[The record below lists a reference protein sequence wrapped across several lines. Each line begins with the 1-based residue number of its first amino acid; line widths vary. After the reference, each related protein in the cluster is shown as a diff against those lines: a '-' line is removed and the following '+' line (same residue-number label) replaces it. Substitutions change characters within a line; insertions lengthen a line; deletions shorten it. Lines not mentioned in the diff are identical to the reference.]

1 MMGKAKSFAKRCKKN
16 IFKYILTLATAILT
30 CFLIADVDFA
40 TMDNPIMYG
49 FLVAPII
56 VLTGLYGINIATLSF
71 TMIFIFEIFNDFGN
85 CYAMFGFAGVFIIT
99 YWLMY
104 ESFFRNILKSALS
117 VVIYSVVLSLFYF
130 ITINVFSS
138 MDEVMRGLHMM
149 IQCIPLMVIPSFVSV
164 LFLYIMNIIPVSK
177 VKALFP
183 GTMLSYQQSR
193 QVHYYN
199 ENGVRYRRIMGMS
212 RFLMGCFAVAIGVLV
227 TVCAVELIDTVN
239 RTDDMSG
246 RVVNIMCYGWKGL
259 ISSVIIRLGMI
270 TFCNA
275 VILVVIVDHA
285 LEHWIIGPVV
295 ELSSTF
301 RNFAKAEA
309 QDRWLVADKLNR
321 LGGVHR
327 DEIGDLRDSLVETTE
342 EMLRYVDQI
351 NANQFLR
358 DDLKVAKT
366 QNDAKNNFL
375 STMSHEIRT
384 PINAIVGL
392 DEMILRESQNSD
404 IIGYAKGIKSA
415 SNTLISLVNDVLD
428 FSRIESGEMQIEC
441 IEYSLSTMLND
452 IINMIEPKANDKGL
466 DLKVNIDEEIP
477 NLLYGDETR
486 LKQCVI
492 NILTNAVKFTMVG
505 SVTMDV
511 GYEIIEDSIILLKIS
526 VTDTGIGIKESELET
541 LFIPFERSE
550 EHKNANIE
558 GTGLGL
564 SVVRKLLTM
573 MDAGLKVESKYGE
586 GSTFSF
592 GIMQRV
598 IKSEAI
604 GSMNGNQPDSLEGGM
619 VYQETLHAPDAR
631 VLVVDDVK
639 INLTVMKGLLKDI
652 NLKLDTA
659 SSGMMAL
666 KYLDKKKYD
675 LVFLDHRMPEMDGVE
690 VLRALKERKDSVNID
705 TPVIALTANA
715 VAGARETY
723 IGEGFVDYLSKPV
736 DSGKLEKM
744 LIEYLPPD
752 KVILPDDP
760 NFAPTTMKSANTN
773 FLFDADNPLKDAR
786 FAEVSGVDLKEGLE
800 HCLKEEILIE
810 AIQDF
815 QANAVS
821 KAEKIEDL
829 LAAQDYNNYTI
840 EVHSLKSSA
849 RLIGATK
856 LSEEAAYLE
865 SCGNFIRNSAETE
878 VTLMDNGKD
887 AISELYRLTP
897 RLLNLL
903 KSYEH
908 RLAAFEDIEYETF
921 DEREEISE
929 EQLFEAY
936 AGIREFIDAFDFESA
951 ESIIKMLEIYKIP
964 DKEREKYDIIKKMV
978 NNIEREKLLEVL
990 DE

>member
-1 MMGKAKSFAKRCKKN
+1 M
-16 IFKYILTLATAILT
+16 
-30 CFLIADVDFA
+30 IADVDFA

-49 FLVAPII
+49 FFIVPLII
-56 VLTGLYGINIATLSF
+56 LTGLYGINIATFAFS
-71 TMIFIFEIFNDFGN
+71 MMYVFELFNDFGN
-85 CYAMFGFAGVFIIT
+85 CYAMFGFAGAFIIT

-104 ESFFRNILKSALS
+104 ESIFRNVIKSMVSA
-117 VVIYSVVLSLFYF
+117 VIYGVVLSSFYF
-130 ITINVFSS
+130 ITVNVYSS
-138 MDEVMRGLHMM
+138 TDEIVSRLPMIIKGVPFMM
-149 IQCIPLMVIPSFVSV
+149 VPSLIAV
-164 LFLYIMNIIPVSK
+164 LFLHIMNVSTISK
-177 VKALFP
+177 IKTFFP
-183 GTMLSYQQSR
+183 GTRLTYQQSK
-193 QVHYYN
+193 QLHYYN
-199 ENGVRYRRIMGMS
+199 ENGIRYSRIMSVS
-212 RFLMGCFAVAIGVLV
+212 RFIMGCFAVAMGVLV
-227 TVCAVELIDTVN
+227 TLFAIKLIATVN

-246 RVVNIMCYGWKGL
+246 RVVNIMFYGWKGL
-259 ISSVIIRLGMI
+259 ISSVVIRLGMI
-270 TFCNA
+270 VFCNG

-285 LEHWIIGPVV
+285 LERWLIGPLID
-295 ELSSTF
+295 LSSAF
-301 RNFAKAEA
+301 RSFAKAEG

-321 LGGVHR
+321 IGGIYH

-342 EMLRYVDQI
+342 QMLHYVDQI

-366 QNDAKNNFL
+366 QNEAKNNFL

-384 PINAIVGL
+384 PINAIIGL
-392 DEMILRESQNSD
+392 DEMILRESQNPD
-404 IIGYAKGIKSA
+404 ILGYAESIRTAG
-415 SNTLISLVNDVLD
+415 NTLISLVNDVLD
-428 FSRIESGEMQIEC
+428 FSKIESGNMQIEC
-441 IEYSLSTMLND
+441 IEYGLSSMLND
-452 IINMIEPKANDKGL
+452 IINMIEPRANDKGL
-466 DLKVNIDEEIP
+466 DLIVNIDEEIP
-477 NLLYGDETR
+477 NLLYGDEIR
-486 LKQCVI
+486 LKQCII
-492 NILTNAVKFTMVG
+492 NLLTNAVKFTMVG
-505 SVTMDV
+505 KVTLDV
-511 GYEIIEDSIILLKIS
+511 GYEIIEDSIILLKFS
-526 VTDTGIGIKESELET
+526 VNDTGIGIKESEMNK

-564 SVVRKLLTM
+564 SVARKLLTM
-573 MDAGLKVESKYGE
+573 MDAELRVESKYGE

-604 GSMNGNQPDSLEGGM
+604 GKMNDNYSDSLESRK

-631 VLVVDDVK
+631 VLIVDDVK
-639 INLTVMKGLLKDI
+639 INLTVMKGLLKEI
-652 NLKLDTA
+652 NIKIDTA

-666 KYLDKKKYD
+666 KHLDKKKYD

-690 VLRALKERKDSVNID
+690 VLRELRERKDSVNID

-723 IGEGFVDYLSKPV
+723 INEGFIDYLSKPV
-736 DSGKLEKM
+736 DSSKLEKM
-744 LIEYLPPD
+744 LIEYLPED
-752 KVILPDDP
+752 KVILPDNP
-760 NFAPTTMKSANTN
+760 NFAPTTMKSVNTN
-773 FLFDADNPLKDAR
+773 FLFDVDNPLKDVR

-800 HCLKEEILIE
+800 HCVREEILIE

-856 LSEEAAYLE
+856 LSEGAAYLE
-865 SCGNFIRNSAETE
+865 ECGNFIRNREDNE
-878 VTLMDNGKD
+878 VMLMDNGRD
-887 AISELYRLTP
+887 AISEVHGLTP

-903 KSYEH
+903 RSYEY
-908 RLAAFEDIEYETF
+908 RLAAFEDIEYEVF
-921 DEREEISE
+921 DERETISE
-929 EQLFEAY
+929 EQLLEAY

-964 DKEREKYDIIKKMV
+964 DKEQEKYDIIKKMV

-990 DE
+990 DG